1 MQSRLSC
8 ARWSIDGPR
17 TSLGEVIQLLD
28 ELKGKVEADL
38 AAEEKMM
45 EESAHFYGICDH
57 RHHRGFITRKH
68 A

>member
-8 ARWSIDGPR
+8 ARWSADGPR
-17 TSLGEVIQLLD
+17 TSFGEVIQLLD

-45 EESAHFYGICDH
+45 EESAHCYGFCDD